1 MTKTELEAKVN
12 ELELTLNSLELNA
25 KTIKDDLREA
35 NKKLEDVNKPSI
47 TPYHLDQIRDA
58 IEYTLDRFGLDDA
71 DNYSCDFEIDY
82 DSRICLS
89 TIDLENRDELAESLS
104 DSIENIFKI
113 AVIED

>member
-25 KTIKDDLREA
+25 KTIKDDLKEA
-35 NKKLEDVNKPSI
+35 NKKLEDVNKPLI

-58 IEYTLDRFGLDDA
+58 IEYALDRSDLDDTS
-71 DNYSCDFEIDY
+71 NYSCDFEIDY

-89 TIDLENRDELAESLS
+89 SIDFEGRHAIAESLS

-113 AVIED
+113 TVIED

>member
-25 KTIKDDLREA
+25 KTIKDDLKEA

-58 IEYTLDRFGLDDA
+58 IEYALDRFDLDDTS
-71 DNYSCDFEIDY
+71 NYSCDFEIDY

-89 TIDLENRDELAESLS
+89 SIEFENRGAFAESLS
-104 DSIENIFKI
+104 DGIENIFKI
-113 AVIED
+113 TVIED